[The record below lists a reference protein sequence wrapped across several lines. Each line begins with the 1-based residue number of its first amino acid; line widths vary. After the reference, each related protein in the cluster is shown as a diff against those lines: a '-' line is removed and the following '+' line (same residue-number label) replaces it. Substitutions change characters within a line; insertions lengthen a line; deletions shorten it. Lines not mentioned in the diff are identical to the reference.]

1 MKIRLLYFLCLVSF
15 SAFPQIFSFKTYTE
29 DDGLSQSFIN
39 DINQDNRGFLYL
51 ATGNGLT
58 CYGGTKFLVLSSK
71 DGLANDFVTTIYNDH
86 ENKTWLG
93 HLEGGVTV
101 LQSDGKIEA
110 VKFNEEIGAKIIQ
123 ILEIATNKYIFLKS
137 NDGIVIYDE
146 VSKSS
151 LNLQEDM
158 FYEVLKVLPYK
169 DELFLLKPDGVYTI
183 KTKDLLAKNYALTK
197 KLDLKEGVKM
207 RWNIAEDNLIIL
219 DNVSGVLT
227 YKNDDNLTPL
237 DTFKINKTDG
247 SYFTRI
253 VPDRFSNIYVA
264 TTDNGV
270 FKINTSTRSI
280 FNYTT
285 KNGLTSNAV
294 QSVFIDREDN
304 LWIGTYGN
312 GLQQLTNEIY
322 SFNYLS
328 ELGKKLPIHASLK
341 IHGKVV
347 LASGRGIGY
356 FSNDKI
362 DYVNH
367 PSVKDKTV
375 NGLIQN
381 KSNFIFSTSEGELFY
396 SDTLFKKITK
406 INLKTINQKLII
418 NYVTADADNI
428 LVCTTSGLYIIN
440 PVDFSYNLL
449 NTESG
454 LLHNNVKFVFKD
466 SKRRVWICSP
476 GTLIYYLDDYKDIKR
491 FNEIKGLKNFHT
503 NGVCEDKDNN
513 IWISSVGDGVFKY
526 DGRNFENFT
535 VANGLKSNF
544 CFGITTDYKK
554 GIWVSHSNGI
564 SYKNANK
571 KNFNKIGGNT
581 ELLQTQFIENSVYYD
596 KTENDIIFGTTDGI
610 ARINTTKQHFNE
622 VEPKLNFLRVTLND
636 ISLPLYRDT
645 VLKYNTY
652 DLNIDFIGISLQEPS
667 KVKYKFM
674 LEGLTDKFEEIGYET
689 RKRNFPK
696 LKDGEYTFILYA
708 ANNDGLWTSNPIK
721 FKITIKKPFW
731 KEAVFYILL
740 LVVLIVVFV
749 FLIKKRTQNLVR
761 KQKILQDIIA
771 QKTIEISNE
780 KELIAK
786 INENLNVV
794 LKDLKDS
801 INYAKKIQSYILPNL
816 NQAQKNLRTFIYF
829 QPKDVVSG
837 DYYGFYN
844 VSKDKTII
852 FLIDCT
858 GHGVPGA
865 ILTVISKSFLNKII
879 IDKEIHE
886 PDTIIENLN
895 FELRSFFASQ
905 SSDSEENKN
914 YEGLVMSICVI
925 DYPNKTV
932 EYCGA
937 GRPLLYKIENE
948 LFYQRGNI
956 HSVGY
961 DEDLPSLE
969 VIKIPFDKGL
979 RVYLH
984 SDGIQDQFGGPDLK
998 KFSSRR
1004 VIEALQRQKDIPFE
1018 EECEE
1023 VITEFLLWKDVSP
1036 QVDDICFFAFELFSG
1051 S

>member
-1 MKIRLLYFLCLVSF
+1 MKNILLYLLCFVSL
-15 SAFPQIFSFKTYTE
+15 SASSQIFSFKTYTE

-39 DINQDNRGFLYL
+39 DINQDNRGFLYF

-58 CYGGTKFLVLSSK
+58 CYGGTEFMILNSE

-93 HLEGGVTV
+93 HLEGGVSV
-101 LQSDGKIEA
+101 IHNNGKIENI
-110 VKFNEEIGAKIIQ
+110 KHKEEIGAKIIQ

-137 NDGIVIYDE
+137 NEGIILYDE
-146 VSKSS
+146 GTKNYT
-151 LNLQEDM
+151 NLKEEA
-158 FYEVLKVLPYK
+158 FNEVIKIQILK
-169 DELFLLKPDGVYTI
+169 DELLLLKSDGIYSI
-183 KTKDLLAKNYALTK
+183 KTKALLSKKYTLTKTLALT
-197 KLDLKEGVKM
+197 DGARM
-207 RWNIAEDNLIIL
+207 RLNIASDNLIVL
-219 DNVSGVLT
+219 DNTIGVLT
-227 YKNDDNLTPL
+227 FKAESALTPI
-237 DTFKINKTDG
+237 DTFKINKNDG
-247 SYFTRI
+247 SYFTKL
-253 VPDRFSNIYVA
+253 VPDRFSNIYVS
-264 TTDNGV
+264 TSDNGV
-270 FKINTSTRSI
+270 YKINTQSRSI

-304 LWIGTYGN
+304 LWIGTYGS

-322 SFNYLS
+322 SYSYIS
-328 ELGKKLPIHASLK
+328 ELGQKLTIHGSLK

-347 LASGRGIGY
+347 LASNKGIGY
-356 FSNDKI
+356 YNNDKI
-362 DYVNH
+362 DFIKQAF
-367 PSVKDKTV
+367 VKDKII
-375 NGLIQN
+375 NSLIQY
-381 KSNFIFSTSEGELFY
+381 KSNFVFSNSEGELFY

-406 INLKTINQKLII
+406 INLKTVNQKLTI
-418 NYVTADADNI
+418 NSITSADDNL

-440 PVDFSYNLL
+440 PVDFSYKLM

-454 LLHNNVKFVFKD
+454 LLHNNVKFVFSD
-466 SKRRVWICSP
+466 SKKHLWICSP

-526 DGRNFENFT
+526 NGRIFENFT

-571 KNFNKIGGNT
+571 KNFNKIGGNS
-581 ELLQTQFIENSVYYD
+581 ELLQTLFIENSIYYD
-596 KTENDIIFGTTDGI
+596 KSENDIIFGTSDGI
-610 ARINTTKQHFNE
+610 ARINTSKQHFNE
-622 VEPKLNFLRVTLND
+622 VEPLLNFLRVTLNNVS
-636 ISLPLYRDT
+636 IPLYKDT
-645 VLKYNTY
+645 VLDYNSY
-652 DLNIDFIGISLQEPS
+652 DLDIDFIGISLQDPT
-667 KVKYKFM
+667 KVRYKFK
-674 LEGLTDKFEEIGYET
+674 LEGLTDQFEEISYET
-689 RKRNFPK
+689 RKKNYPK

-708 ANNDGLWTSNPIK
+708 ANNDGLWSTNPIK
-721 FKITIKKPFW
+721 FKLTIKKPFW
-731 KEAVFYILL
+731 KEYIFYVLL
-740 LVVLIVVFV
+740 FVSLIVIFV
-749 FLIKKRTQNLVR
+749 FLIRKRTKALVR

-786 INENLNVV
+786 VNENLNIV

-801 INYAKKIQSYILPNL
+801 INYAKKIQAYILPDL
-816 NQAQKNLRTFIYF
+816 KHIQKNLKTYLYF

-844 VSKDKTII
+844 VSKEKTIV

-865 ILTVISKSFLNKII
+865 FLTVISKAFMNKII

-886 PDTIIENLN
+886 PDEIIENLN
-895 FELRSFFASQ
+895 LELRSFF
-905 SSDSEENKN
+905 DSRDENDENKSF
-914 YEGLVMSICVI
+914 EGLVMSICVI
-925 DYPNKTV
+925 DYPSKTV

-937 GRPLLYKIENE
+937 GRPVLYKINNE
-948 LFYQRGNI
+948 LVLQRGNV

-969 VIKIPFDKGL
+969 VIKIPFNKGL

-984 SDGIQDQFGGPDLK
+984 SDGIQDQFGGPNMK
-998 KFSSRR
+998 KYSSKRI
-1004 VIEALQRQKDIPFE
+1004 VDALEKYNDMPFD
-1018 EECEE
+1018 EECEL
-1023 VITEFLLWKDVSP
+1023 VITDFLKWKDGAP
-1036 QVDDICFFAFELFSG
+1036 QVDDVCFFAFELFSG